1 MACTLRLIARR
12 RKKVRQISK
21 FRQKCRE
28 KFPIW
33 QNLAFF
39 VPELALISHGLPI
52 RMEESFSRRR
62 YVRAS
67 DANLPPTRIMNIAP
81 EIQETLPQDP
91 SEAALGSEWNSET
104 IVRLIRRNSARGYMP
119 SMLMLGK
126 RESAM
131 LRDHLAQ
138 AFGQEEVSRLN
149 ELHYAGLK
157 VVETQIDSLVKVAG
171 ERMLPEFERAS
182 RHVPVWKD
190 ESDTSRWRFDAGL
203 A

>member
-1 MACTLRLIARR
+1 
-12 RKKVRQISK
+12 
-21 FRQKCRE
+21 
-28 KFPIW
+28 
-33 QNLAFF
+33 
-39 VPELALISHGLPI
+39 
-52 RMEESFSRRR
+52 
-62 YVRAS
+62 
-67 DANLPPTRIMNIAP
+67 MNIS
-81 EIQETLPQDP
+81 PQIADTIPDNP
-91 SEAALGSEWNSET
+91 SEATLGEVWSSET

-138 AFGQEEVSRLN
+138 AFNQEEMAQLA

-157 VVETQIDSLVKVAG
+157 VVETQIESLVKVAG
-171 ERMLPEFERAS
+171 ERMLPEFERAA

-190 ESDTSRWRFDAGL
+190 ESDASRWRFDAGL